1 LKENQSEIEASGFDI
16 EDFEEWRDFE
26 IYTNYIDSHLRF
38 NNSEI
43 EDIFQKW
50 RKRY

>member
-1 LKENQSEIEASGFDI
+1 MFLKENQKDIEALGFKI

-26 IYTNYIDSHLRF
+26 IFTNYMDSHLWF

-43 EDIFQKW
+43 EEMFQKW
-50 RKRY
+50 S